1 MLAELV
7 TVDGSE
13 VPEPVAHIARDPL
26 DPLFD
31 RDAVVKVLRRKHS
44 EIKRQLL
51 DQTVV
56 SGIGNIYADEAL
68 WRAKVNGARLTDTL
82 SRPTLAAILDHAA
95 DVMRDALG
103 QGGTSFDSLYVNVN
117 GGYRLLRP
125 FVGGLRPRG
134 GPVRTMRRGDA
145 AGEVHE
151 PLLVLLPE
159 VPATA
164 TGTTLNDTEAVKE
177 HGRDAV
183 SHAERCIQFRDP
195 LWKDGVMTDLW
206 VERTGV
212 RRYTGRS
219 SRGAEVLIGSEDVE
233 GVFTPGELLKIA
245 LAACSGMSSDH
256 PLRSRLGDDYEATIR
271 VSGPADRE
279 QERYPLIE
287 ENLEVDL
294 SELTEDE
301 ANKLRIV
308 VERSIDKVCTVG
320 RTLKSGTEVTFGLTD
335 EPLARRAAGVDGAR
349 S

>member
-1 MLAELV
+1 
-7 TVDGSE
+7 
-13 VPEPVAHIARDPL
+13 
-26 DPLFD
+26 
-31 RDAVVKVLRRKHS
+31 
-44 EIKRQLL
+44 
-51 DQTVV
+51 
-56 SGIGNIYADEAL
+56 
-68 WRAKVNGARLTDTL
+68 
-82 SRPTLAAILDHAA
+82 
-95 DVMRDALG
+95 
-103 QGGTSFDSLYVNVN
+103 
-117 GGYRLLRP
+117 
-125 FVGGLRPRG
+125 
-134 GPVRTMRRGDA
+134 
-145 AGEVHE
+145 
-151 PLLVLLPE
+151 
-159 VPATA
+159 
-164 TGTTLNDTEAVKE
+164 
-177 HGRDAV
+177 
-183 SHAERCIQFRDP
+183 
-195 LWKDGVMTDLW
+195 MTDLW

-294 SELTEDE
+294 SGLTEDE

-320 RTLKSGTEVTFGLTD
+320 RTLKSGTEVTFELTD
-335 EPLARRAAGVDGAR
+335 EPLVRRAAGVDGAR